1 MPEEKRMPAF
11 IIRISYDIIAEET
24 PNRDALNRVLTLAGL
39 ERYVGHPPPMD
50 NSPSITPREYE
61 KMIGIVWQVF
71 DNIQAREIFRRTGE
85 RGFENL
91 TRSGALAFAQFLRA
105 FDGLGTKRERAA
117 MALSRLTD
125 ELSRAMGYRHVF
137 RREGEDF
144 ILEIYDCPYCAE
156 LLHRP
161 STNSDGHFCYAPA
174 AFYEAA
180 IDWASGDP
188 HTVQE
193 ISCRVTTPGQDFCRF
208 KIYWNV
214 GLRKK
219 V

>member
-11 IIRISYDIIAEET
+11 IFRISYDIIAEET
-24 PNRDALNRVLTLAGL
+24 PTREALNRVLELAGL
-39 ERYVGHPPPMD
+39 QRYKDSPPPLD
-50 NSPSITPREYE
+50 NSPSITQREYE
-61 KMIGIVWQVF
+61 KMIGVVWQVF
-71 DNIQAREIFRRTGE
+71 DDVQARGIFRRTGV
-85 RGFENL
+85 RGFEIL
-91 TRSGALAFAQFLRA
+91 TRSGALAFTQFLRA

-144 ILEIYDCPYCAE
+144 IMDIHECPYCAE

-161 STNSDGHFCYAPA
+161 GVLPDAHFCHAPM

-180 IDWASGDP
+180 INWASGDP

-193 ISCRVTTPGQDFCRF
+193 IACRVTTPNQDFCRF
-208 KIYWNV
+208 RIYWNV
-214 GLRKK
+214 GLKRK

>member
-1 MPEEKRMPAF
+1 MPEEKRMPSF

-24 PNRDALNRVLTLAGL
+24 PNTDALHRVLTMAGL
-39 ERYVGHPPPMD
+39 ARYVDHPPAMD
-50 NSPSITPREYE
+50 NSPSITQREYE
-61 KMIGIVWQVF
+61 KMIGMVWQVF
-71 DNIQAREIFRRTGE
+71 DDIQAREIFRRTGE
-85 RGFENL
+85 RGFEIL
-91 TRSGALAFAQFLRA
+91 TRSGALAFTQFLRA

-137 RREGEDF
+137 RREDEDF
-144 ILEIYDCPYCAE
+144 MLEIHDCPYCVE
-156 LLHRP
+156 LLQRP
-161 STNSDGHFCYAPA
+161 KTIPEAHYCHAPT

-180 IDWASGDP
+180 INWASGDP

-193 ISCRVTTPGQDFCRF
+193 ISCRVNHPDQDFCRF

-214 GLRKK
+214 GLKHK

>member
-1 MPEEKRMPAF
+1 MAEEKRIPAF
-11 IIRISYDIIAEET
+11 VVRISYDIIAEET
-24 PNRDALNRVLTLAGL
+24 PNAEALNRVLTLAGL
-39 ERYVGHPPPMD
+39 DRYIDHPPPMD
-50 NSPSITPREYE
+50 NTPAISQREFE
-61 KMIGIVWQVF
+61 KMIGMVWQVF
-71 DNIQAREIFRRTGE
+71 DDIQAREIFRRTGE

-91 TRSGALAFAQFLRA
+91 TRSGALAFTQFLRA

-125 ELSRAMGYRHVF
+125 ELSRAMGYQHVF

-144 ILEIYDCPYCAE
+144 LLDIHQCPYCAE

-161 STNSDGHFCYAPA
+161 NATPIAHFCHVPT

-180 IDWASGDP
+180 INWASGDP

-193 ISCRVTTPGQDFCRF
+193 ISCRVTSPDQDYCRF
-208 KIYWNV
+208 KVFWNV
-214 GLRKK
+214 GLKRK